1 MYICEVFVTNSS
13 LNVNQLYSYAYDE
26 YIESFRRVEVFFSNG
41 RTTAL
46 VISCKECEDIAKEE
60 EKRGFKLS
68 RIIRVIDE
76 EPVISAEQY
85 ELALWLSRTTVS
97 PFISCLNTML
107 PKVLRTSRNIKAAKE
122 IECIKVNK
130 TAGPLTKRQQEVY
143 DSLHDGMKAA
153 EARKISV
160 SIIKRFIEQGIVE
173 VYKEEA
179 SYKGSDL
186 AINDNFKK
194 LTADQEKV
202 YKDLID
208 TDKLVSL
215 LFGVTGSGKTEV
227 YLHLARHYL
236 DMGKEVL
243 ILVPEISLTPQMIS
257 RVKERFNDVIF
268 YHSELSDQERYE
280 QYKRVREGEV
290 RIMVGTRS
298 SVFLPFNDLGLIIID
313 EEHDTSYKQDST
325 PCYHVRNVAVKRA
338 LAFKAK
344 VLLASATPS
353 LDSYTRALKGDYG
366 FLKLTQR
373 INNMLP
379 DIEIVDLIKS
389 IKKRQSYIITDRLK
403 EELEKTLAGHK
414 Q

>member
-13 LNVNQLYSYAYDE
+13 LNVNQLYSYAYDD

-46 VISCKECEDIAKEE
+46 VISCKECGDIAKEE

-122 IECIKVNK
+122 IECIKVNRV
-130 TAGPLTKRQQEVY
+130 TVPLTKRQQEVY
-143 DSLHDGMKAA
+143 DSLHDGMKASD
-153 EARKISV
+153 ARKLSV
-160 SIIKRFIEQGIVE
+160 SIIKRFIEQGIIE

-186 AINDNFKK
+186 AVNDNFKK

-280 QYKRVREGEV
+280 QYKRVR
-290 RIMVGTRS
+290 
-298 SVFLPFNDLGLIIID
+298 DKD
-313 EEHDTSYKQDST
+313 EF
-325 PCYHVRNVAVKRA
+325 CYR
-338 LAFKAK
+338 
-344 VLLASATPS
+344 
-353 LDSYTRALKGDYG
+353 
-366 FLKLTQR
+366 
-373 INNMLP
+373 
-379 DIEIVDLIKS
+379 KS
-389 IKKRQSYIITDRLK
+389 
-403 EELEKTLAGHK
+403 
-414 Q
+414 